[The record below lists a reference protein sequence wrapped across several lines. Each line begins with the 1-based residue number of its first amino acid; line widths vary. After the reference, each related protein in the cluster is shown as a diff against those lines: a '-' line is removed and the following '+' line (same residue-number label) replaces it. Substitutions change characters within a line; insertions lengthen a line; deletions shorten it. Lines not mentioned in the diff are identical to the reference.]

1 MACYYLVISST
12 HLSNG
17 HLRSI
22 KGVFRGPLC
31 ASGGAESPDYAEKE
45 KAITKALENLKAN
58 FYCELCDKQ
67 YHKHQEFDNHIN
79 SYDHAHKQRLKEL
92 KQREFARNVSSK
104 SWKDERKQEKALKR
118 LHQIALLKQQRDG
131 DKEKKTKLTAAARDQ
146 QQEKIRLNGSDK
158 PGSNNTLYQ
167 DQNHSTP
174 SPKEGPKSPTTKI
187 PPSAPVLTNQCSLRV
202 KCSSLLAQT
211 PKGHRHAKAGI
222 SFCFSKRAHLK
233 LDSCASVFTDG
244 LDETSDHQEVQ
255 RQQQKLALQALL
267 SRSPSPTQDDHHVPL
282 DPMPLN
288 TSPKRDLQTDQPN
301 QEGSLEMQVMYCT
314 IEPQRQSCP
323 DTHGPEFRRQPASS
337 KDRAAN
343 NGQKSRQE
351 RAYEGL
357 MERSSLSPT
366 AHIDGHNNMTPGQLN
381 AQYSKQ
387 DLQRSSK
394 QDNSM
399 TENCLAEGDLSRKTF
414 LSVLGKDGTKL
425 KWPCELV
432 QYTSDEPRVSY
443 SCNPLFLN
451 FKCTE
456 GKEKST
462 GAEKA
467 DVCNVSDQPNRA
479 EEQTP
484 NINKVNLGI
493 LKPKKHKHRRRGRIR
508 MCKVNAVK
516 RQRVACALS
525 SFSQSPAEGQF
536 EFNSTPASK
545 LRIKQNCTEKRHKL
559 RNRKRPQDETQQL
572 NLKSI
577 IVNAFSAPQ
586 HRRRKRQRLPSALG
600 VAKHKAL
607 LHASPVGSGDNYQWY
622 GNFCKSKRDANVT
635 PLKSSSWGVLS
646 ELRSDS
652 EWPAYQWER
661 HCTSSASASF
671 YPRRRGCSQPC
682 SYIRKSSYSFPCY
695 GYRHMSD
702 SPDKDTE
709 PREEYCDYRDS
720 ELYKERNYYGVCDRH
735 CIIKQRYGIRKHK
748 RHLRENR
755 YRDYRNPATKRIC
768 LYRVYEDGDDPH
780 DTEQDWWCKR
790 PSPDLRRHKRRNR
803 FWLRSVVNHEKGDE
817 QSSPMFRHSPASSS
831 ITSIS
836 DISGD
841 CSSYIKQSY
850 SGQSDFKWPAERS
863 ARTKHS
869 HSREHTPR
877 EKSPSPTS
885 TCIDRSEAV
894 QSDSQP
900 VISDF
905 RGKLEPVAQ
914 NSKSSDLTKQSTST
928 DKKLA
933 NSRICTLSLPLIG
946 KLPSIKK
953 GIRQAGMHK
962 VKGSSSSCGNQA
974 KTFLNDQSKPECQAL
989 FETAHIA
996 TQNSSSQACPP
1007 LTDQRTA
1014 EPCVSKET
1022 QKDKSMSHENFIRVL
1037 GKTSDKT
1044 PNNPPQS
1051 CLIPPLTEKPITFTE
1066 EEMDKYRIL
1075 QLQAQQ
1081 HMQQKHLQ
1089 EQHDM
1094 PRSSFVPQMNQ
1105 LPIPGPEP
1113 SNQTVPAPC
1122 LSYTIHQHGA
1132 LSAFSSFISCPSACL
1147 ASHSSPSAHPPLRPS
1162 LSQPHFTPLPFPT
1175 VFYQASPAVM
1185 LATHPLHLISA
1196 APLHRAHPHSHIA
1209 GLTLHPPPHA
1219 SLLPSVL
1226 TPAAMV
1232 AGRSLQIHPTP
1243 QPLFPQQD
1251 LQHHPGIAS

>member
-1 MACYYLVISST
+1 MVGFSTSPNSSPK
-12 HLSNG
+12 SVQN
-17 HLRSI
+17 
-22 KGVFRGPLC
+22 K
-31 ASGGAESPDYAEKE
+31 SGLQDYAEKE

-67 YHKHQEFDNHIN
+67 YNKHQEFDNHIN

-146 QQEKIRLNGSDK
+146 QQEKIRLSGSDK
-158 PGSNNTLYQ
+158 PGSNNALYQ

-187 PPSAPVLTNQCSLRV
+187 TPSAPVLTNQCSLRV

-288 TSPKRDLQTDQPN
+288 TSPKRDLQADQSN

-314 IEPQRQSCP
+314 IEPERQSCP
-323 DTHGPEFRRQPASS
+323 DTHGPEFRRKPARS

-381 AQYSKQ
+381 AQYSKR

-394 QDNSM
+394 QDKSM

-493 LKPKKHKHRRRGRIR
+493 LKPKKHKHRQRGRIR
-508 MCKVNAVK
+508 MCKIDAVK

-525 SFSQSPAEGQF
+525 SFSQSHAEGQF

-545 LRIKQNCTEKRHKL
+545 LRIKQNSTEKRHKL
-559 RNRKRPQDETQQL
+559 RNRKRSQDETQQL

-577 IVNAFSAPQ
+577 IVNSFSAPQ
-586 HRRRKRQRLPSALG
+586 RRRRKRQRLPSALRM
-600 VAKHKAL
+600 AKHKAL

-646 ELRSDS
+646 ELSFLFLHLLS
-652 EWPAYQWER
+652 FGLLGIPQFPICPPSTPSQSLTAPLHPSSISYCVLSSFPCSNAGNTPSPPYFSSTPPP
-661 HCTSSASASF
+661 CTSSFSHCWPNASPPTTCLIAPLCAYPSSHGSWQESANPPYTTAS
-671 YPRRRGCSQPC
+671 
-682 SYIRKSSYSFPCY
+682 
-695 GYRHMSD
+695 
-702 SPDKDTE
+702 
-709 PREEYCDYRDS
+709 
-720 ELYKERNYYGVCDRH
+720 V
-735 CIIKQRYGIRKHK
+735 
-748 RHLRENR
+748 
-755 YRDYRNPATKRIC
+755 
-768 LYRVYEDGDDPH
+768 
-780 DTEQDWWCKR
+780 
-790 PSPDLRRHKRRNR
+790 PS
-803 FWLRSVVNHEKGDE
+803 
-817 QSSPMFRHSPASSS
+817 
-831 ITSIS
+831 T
-836 DISGD
+836 
-841 CSSYIKQSY
+841 
-850 SGQSDFKWPAERS
+850 
-863 ARTKHS
+863 
-869 HSREHTPR
+869 
-877 EKSPSPTS
+877 
-885 TCIDRSEAV
+885 
-894 QSDSQP
+894 
-900 VISDF
+900 
-905 RGKLEPVAQ
+905 
-914 NSKSSDLTKQSTST
+914 
-928 DKKLA
+928 
-933 NSRICTLSLPLIG
+933 
-946 KLPSIKK
+946 
-953 GIRQAGMHK
+953 
-962 VKGSSSSCGNQA
+962 GSSA
-974 KTFLNDQSKPECQAL
+974 
-989 FETAHIA
+989 
-996 TQNSSSQACPP
+996 PP
-1007 LTDQRTA
+1007 WY
-1014 EPCVSKET
+1014 C
-1022 QKDKSMSHENFIRVL
+1022 
-1037 GKTSDKT
+1037 
-1044 PNNPPQS
+1044 
-1051 CLIPPLTEKPITFTE
+1051 
-1066 EEMDKYRIL
+1066 
-1075 QLQAQQ
+1075 
-1081 HMQQKHLQ
+1081 
-1089 EQHDM
+1089 
-1094 PRSSFVPQMNQ
+1094 
-1105 LPIPGPEP
+1105 
-1113 SNQTVPAPC
+1113 
-1122 LSYTIHQHGA
+1122 
-1132 LSAFSSFISCPSACL
+1132 
-1147 ASHSSPSAHPPLRPS
+1147 
-1162 LSQPHFTPLPFPT
+1162 
-1175 VFYQASPAVM
+1175 
-1185 LATHPLHLISA
+1185 
-1196 APLHRAHPHSHIA
+1196 
-1209 GLTLHPPPHA
+1209 
-1219 SLLPSVL
+1219 
-1226 TPAAMV
+1226 
-1232 AGRSLQIHPTP
+1232 
-1243 QPLFPQQD
+1243 
-1251 LQHHPGIAS
+1251 